1 MSFPDRIRD
10 IQQRIDHACQQFGK
24 DPAQIRLLS
33 VSKTFPASAV
43 EEAFAAG
50 LTEFGENYVQEGVD
64 KINALAEHR
73 QHMTWHFIGPLQ
85 SNKTKDVAEHFDWM
99 HSVDREK
106 IARRLSEQRPVNMAP
121 LQICLQINTS
131 GEASKSGVDPSEAV
145 ATALAIAG
153 LPQLTLR
160 GLMSI
165 PEPTDDTQLQRQQF
179 AALTALFQKIKQLLP
194 AEQQQDFNLLS
205 MGMSGDLESAVAESI
220 SDATTM
226 VRIGTALFG
235 ARNKKPD

>member
-1 MSFPDRIRD
+1 MSFPDRKTEIE
-10 IQQRIDHACQQFGK
+10 QRIAKACQQFGK
-24 DPAQIRLLS
+24 SPEQIRLLA
-33 VSKTFPASAV
+33 VSKTFPATAV
-43 EEAFAAG
+43 EDAFKAG

-64 KINALAEHR
+64 KINTLAKHR
-73 QHMTWHFIGPLQ
+73 QQMTWHFIGPLQ

-106 IARRLSEQRPVNMAP
+106 IARRLSEQRPASMAP

-131 GEASKSGVDPSEAV
+131 GEASKSGVEPAQAV
-145 ATALAIAG
+145 AVAKTIAD

-165 PEPTDDTQLQRQQF
+165 PEPTDDVAVQRQQF
-179 AALTALFQKIKQLLP
+179 SALTALFQTIKAQLSS
-194 AEQQQDFNLLS
+194 EQRSQFNVLS
-205 MGMSGDLESAVAESI
+205 MGMSSDLESAVAESI
-220 SDATTM
+220 PGVTTM

-235 ARNKKPD
+235 AREKK

>member
-1 MSFPDRIRD
+1 MSFTDRIRD
-10 IQQRIDHACQQFGK
+10 IQQRINQACQQFSK
-24 DPAQIRLLS
+24 DPAQIRLLA
-33 VSKTFPASAV
+33 VSKTFPAFAV

-64 KINALAEHR
+64 KINTLTKHR
-73 QHMTWHFIGPLQ
+73 QQMTWHFIGPLQ

-106 IARRLSEQRPVNMAP
+106 IARRLSEQRPTNMAP

-145 ATALAIAG
+145 VTALAIAG
-153 LPQLTLR
+153 LPRLTLR
-160 GLMSI
+160 GLMSM

-179 AALTALFQKIKQLLP
+179 AALTTLFQKIKQQLP
-194 AEQQQDFNLLS
+194 LEQQQHFNVLS
-205 MGMSGDLESAVAESI
+205 MGMSSDLESAVAESI
-220 SDATTM
+220 PETTTM

-235 ARNKKPD
+235 AREKVRR

>member
-1 MSFPDRIRD
+1 MSFADRIRG
-10 IQQRIDHACQQFGK
+10 IQQRINQACQEFSK
-24 DPAQIRLLS
+24 DPAQIRLLA

-64 KINALAEHR
+64 KINLLAKHR

-106 IARRLSEQRPVNMAP
+106 IARRLSEQRPANRAP

-131 GEASKSGVDPSEAV
+131 GEASKSGVNPSEAV

-153 LPQLTLR
+153 LPRLTLR

-165 PEPTDDTQLQRQQF
+165 PEPTDDTQVQRQQF
-179 AALTALFQKIKQLLP
+179 AALTVLFQTIKQELP
-194 AEQQQDFNLLS
+194 VERQQHFNVLS
-205 MGMSGDLESAVAESI
+205 MGMSSDLESAVAESI
-220 SDATTM
+220 PQATTM

>member
-1 MSFPDRIRD
+1 MSFPDRIRN
-10 IQQRIDHACQQFGK
+10 IQQRIGQACQQFGK
-24 DPAQIRLLS
+24 DPAQIRLLA

-43 EEAFAAG
+43 EEVFAAG

-64 KINALAEHR
+64 KINTLAKYR
-73 QHMTWHFIGPLQ
+73 QQMTWHFIGPLQ

-106 IARRLSEQRPVNMAP
+106 IARRLSEQRPADMAP

-131 GEASKSGVDPSEAV
+131 GEASKSGVDPSEAI

-153 LPQLTLR
+153 LPRLTLR

-179 AALTALFQKIKQLLP
+179 AALTALFQKIKQQIPL
-194 AEQQQDFNLLS
+194 EQQQHFNVLS
-205 MGMSGDLESAVAESI
+205 MGMSSDLESAVAESI
-220 SDATTM
+220 PEATTI

-235 ARNKKPD
+235 VREKK

>member
-1 MSFPDRIRD
+1 MSFTDRIRD
-10 IQQRIDHACQQFGK
+10 IQQRIDQACQQFSK
-24 DPAQIRLLS
+24 DPAQIRLLA

-50 LTEFGENYVQEGVD
+50 LMEFGENYVQEGVD
-64 KINALAEHR
+64 KINLLAKHR
-73 QHMTWHFIGPLQ
+73 QQMTWHFIGPLQ

-106 IARRLSEQRPVNMAP
+106 IARRLSEQRPTNMAP

-145 ATALAIAG
+145 VTALAIAG
-153 LPQLTLR
+153 LPRLTLR

-179 AALTALFQKIKQLLP
+179 AALTTLFQKIKQQLP
-194 AEQQQDFNLLS
+194 LEQQQHFNVLS
-205 MGMSGDLESAVAESI
+205 MGMSSDLESAVAESI
-220 SDATTM
+220 PGATTM

-235 ARNKKPD
+235 AREKVRR

>member
-220 SDATTM
+220 PEATTM

>member
-1 MSFPDRIRD
+1 MSFPDRKTEIE
-10 IQQRIDHACQQFGK
+10 QRIAKACQQFGK
-24 DPAQIRLLS
+24 SPEQIRLLA
-33 VSKTFPASAV
+33 VSKTFPATAV
-43 EEAFAAG
+43 EDAFKAG

-64 KINALAEHR
+64 KINTLAKHR
-73 QHMTWHFIGPLQ
+73 QQMTWHFIGPLQ

-106 IARRLSEQRPVNMAP
+106 IARRLSEQRPASMAP

-131 GEASKSGVDPSEAV
+131 GEASKSGVEPAQAIAV
-145 ATALAIAG
+145 AKTIAD

-165 PEPTDDTQLQRQQF
+165 PEPTDDVAVQRQQF
-179 AALTALFQKIKQLLP
+179 SALTALFQTIKAQLSS
-194 AEQQQDFNLLS
+194 EQRSQFNVLS
-205 MGMSGDLESAVAESI
+205 MGMSSDLESAVAESI
-220 SDATTM
+220 PGVTTM

-235 ARNKKPD
+235 AREKK